1 MTDEGEKGRTIL
13 IVDDTP
19 ENIDILK
26 GVLKE
31 QYIIKAATRGSKAL
45 EIARTTPV
53 DLILLDIMIPEMDGY
68 EVCRALKADEAT
80 KKIPVIFVTA
90 LQESGDETSGFEAG
104 AVDYITKPINAAVV
118 QARVRTHLAL
128 KEAQDAAE
136 EWNTN
141 LKKRLLQSVRT
152 IREKTQALM
161 SAEERANELRG
172 YLQTVE
178 LLSGV
183 FELMGN
189 RHGAHARAVSEAAG
203 DAARKMNLGAEAVA
217 KLRLAGLLHD
227 VGKLGTMRGTSEK
240 HETDMTANELTE
252 YHQHPVRSQAVFN
265 SLEELQ
271 DVGLMVRGHHEAYNG
286 SGFPDGLK
294 GDEIPLGA
302 RLVAIA
308 DFIEC
313 AASSVSGER
322 AEYALM
328 KARLHAGTLL
338 DPKLISYF
346 TGITRILFFEGEKAH
361 STGEAEVAPNEL
373 ISGLVLSRDVVSTA
387 GVLLLQKGDKLD
399 SSGISL
405 IRRNSQIVPP
415 SERGAWVYANN
426 PEYEHP
432 SGSL

>member
-1 MTDEGEKGRTIL
+1 MSDGREKDRTIL

-31 QYIIKAATRGSKAL
+31 QYTIKAATRGGKAL

-53 DLILLDIMIPEMDGY
+53 DLILLDIMMPEMDGY

-80 KKIPVIFVTA
+80 KRIPVIFVTA
-90 LQESGDETSGFEAG
+90 LQEIGDETKGFEAG
-104 AVDYITKPINAAVV
+104 AVDFITKPVNAAVV
-118 QARVRTHLAL
+118 QARVRTHLSL
-128 KEAQDAAE
+128 KEAQDTLE
-136 EWNTN
+136 EWNNN
-141 LKKRLLQSVRT
+141 LKKRLLQSVTT
-152 IREKTQALM
+152 IREKTEALM
-161 SAEERANELRG
+161 SSEERAAGLRG
-172 YLQTVE
+172 YLLAVE
-178 LLSGV
+178 LLSGA
-183 FELMGN
+183 FELMEN
-189 RHGAHARAVSEAAG
+189 RHGVHARAVSEIAG
-203 DAARKMNLGAEAVA
+203 DAARKMNLDAETVA
-217 KLRLAGLLHD
+217 KVRLAGLLHD

-240 HETDMTANELTE
+240 HETDMAANELTE
-252 YHQHPVRSQAVFN
+252 YQKHPVRGQDVFK
-265 SLEELQ
+265 SLEELH

-286 SGFPDGLK
+286 SGFPDGLA
-294 GDEIPLGA
+294 GEDIPLGA

-313 AASSVSGER
+313 AASSVNGER

-328 KARLHAGTLL
+328 KARLRAGTLL

-346 TGITRILFFEGEKAH
+346 TGITRILYFEGKRPNL
-361 STGEAEVAPNEL
+361 TGEAEVAPTEL

-405 IRRNSQIVPP
+405 IRRNSRMLPP
-415 SERGAWVYANN
+415 SERGVWVYVNRT
-426 PEYEHP
+426 EI
-432 SGSL
+432 

>member
-1 MTDEGEKGRTIL
+1 MTDEREKSSTIL

-45 EIARTTPV
+45 EIARTSPV
-53 DLILLDIMIPEMDGY
+53 DLILLDIMMPEMDGY

-90 LQESGDETSGFEAG
+90 MHETGDETSGFEAG

-128 KEAQDAAE
+128 KEAQDALE

-141 LKKRLLQSVRT
+141 LKKRLLQSCAT

-161 SAEERANELRG
+161 SAEEHASDLRG
-172 YLQTVE
+172 YLQVVE
-178 LLSGV
+178 LLSGA
-183 FELMGN
+183 FELMGDS
-189 RHGAHARAVSEAAG
+189 HSVHARAVSEAAG

-217 KLRLAGLLHD
+217 KVRLAGLLHD

-252 YHQHPVRSQAVFN
+252 YHTHPVRSQDVFK
-265 SLEELQ
+265 SLEELH
-271 DVGLMVRGHHEAYNG
+271 DVGLMVRGHHEAHNG
-286 SGFPDGLK
+286 GGFPDGLK
-294 GDEIPLGA
+294 GEEIPLGA

-308 DFIEC
+308 DFIEN
-313 AASSVSGER
+313 AASSVNGER

-328 KARLHAGTLL
+328 KARLNAGTLL

-346 TGITRILFFEGEKAH
+346 TEITRILYFEGKKPNSA
-361 STGEAEVAPNEL
+361 GEAEVAPNEL
-373 ISGLVLSRDVVSTA
+373 ISGLVISRDVFSTA
-387 GVLLLQKGDKLD
+387 GVLLLQKGDNLD
-399 SSGISL
+399 SSGISH
-405 IRRNSQIVPP
+405 IRRNSQMVPP
-415 SERGAWVYANN
+415 SERGVWVYVNN
-426 PEYEHP
+426 SE
-432 SGSL
+432 

>member
-1 MTDEGEKGRTIL
+1 MTDEREKGRTIL

-31 QYIIKAATRGSKAL
+31 QYIIKAATRGGKAL

-53 DLILLDIMIPEMDGY
+53 DLILLDIMMPEMDGY

-80 KKIPVIFVTA
+80 KRIPVIFVTA
-90 LQESGDETSGFEAG
+90 LQETGEETKGFEAG
-104 AVDYITKPINAAVV
+104 AVDYIIKPVNAAVV

-128 KEAQDAAE
+128 KETQDTLE
-136 EWNTN
+136 EWNIN
-141 LKKRLLQSVRT
+141 LKKRLLQSVTT

-161 SAEERANELRG
+161 SSEEHAAGLQG
-172 YLQTVE
+172 YLLSVE
-178 LLSGV
+178 LLSGA
-183 FELMGN
+183 FELMEN
-189 RHGAHARAVSEAAG
+189 RHGVHARAVSEIAG
-203 DAARKMNLGAEAVA
+203 DAARKMNLDAETVA
-217 KLRLAGLLHD
+217 KVRLAGLLHD
-227 VGKLGTMRGTSEK
+227 VGKLGTGRGTSEK
-240 HETDMTANELTE
+240 READMAANELTE
-252 YHQHPVRSQAVFN
+252 YRSHPVKGQDVFK

-294 GDEIPLGA
+294 GENIPVGA

-313 AASSVSGER
+313 AASSASGER

-328 KARLHAGTLL
+328 KARFHAGTLL

-346 TGITRILFFEGEKAH
+346 TGITRILYFEGKRANA
-361 STGEAEVAPNEL
+361 TGEAEVVPTEL

-387 GVLLLQKGDKLD
+387 GVLLLRKGDKLD

-405 IRRNSQIVPP
+405 IRRNSRMLPP
-415 SERGAWVYANN
+415 SERGVWVYVNST
-426 PEYEHP
+426 E
-432 SGSL
+432 S